1 MRIIYSLILLLS
13 LAACGDKTEPAAG
26 GDRQAADGAK
36 KPLVI
41 GFSQVGSESSWR
53 TSFSESVK
61 AEAARRGIA
70 LKFSDAQQ
78 KQENQI
84 KAIRS
89 FIAQG
94 VDAIVVAPVVE
105 TGWKP
110 VLIEAK
116 RAGIPVV
123 IVDRN
128 MALDDDSLY
137 LTRIASD
144 FVEEGRKA
152 ARWLMEATGGKC
164 NIVELQ
170 GTVGAT
176 AAIDRMA
183 GFKEII
189 APYEGAKIIRT
200 QTGEFTRSKGKEV
213 MEAFLKAEQGGK
225 NICAVWAHNDEMAI
239 GAALA
244 IKEAGLD
251 PGEDILIVSVDAVPD
266 IFRAMAEGD
275 TNATVELSPHMG
287 GPAFDAIEAY
297 LQGKRDIPKLITIE
311 GGVYT
316 RETAAEEYARRKQ

>member
-1 MRIIYSLILLLS
+1 MRLLTTLILALG
-13 LAACGDKTEPAAG
+13 LAACGSNGEG
-26 GDRQAADGAK
+26 QGAR
-36 KPLVI
+36 LTI

-53 TSFSESVK
+53 TNFSESVK
-61 AEAARRGIA
+61 AEAERRGID

-110 VLIEAK
+110 VLQEAQ

-137 LTRIASD
+137 LTRVASD

-152 ARWLMEATGGKC
+152 ARWLMEATAGNC
-164 NIVELQ
+164 DIVELQ

-176 AAIDRMA
+176 AAIDRMK
-183 GFKEII
+183 GFNEII
-189 APYEGAKIIRT
+189 DAFPDARIIRS
-200 QTGEFTRSKGKEV
+200 QSGDFTRSKGKEV
-213 MEAFLKAEQGGK
+213 MESFLKAGNGG
-225 NICAVWAHNDEMAI
+225 NDICAVWAHNDEMAI

-244 IKEAGLD
+244 IREAGLD
-251 PGEDILIVSVDAVPD
+251 PGDDILIVSVDAVPD
-266 IFRAMAEGD
+266 IFKAMADGD
-275 TNATVELSPHMG
+275 TNATVELSPDMG
-287 GPAFDAIEAY
+287 GPAFDAIERFLA
-297 LQGKRDIPKLITIE
+297 GDTAIPKLIPVN
-311 GGVYT
+311 GGLYT
-316 RETAAEEYARRKQ
+316 QETAAEEYRRRTGQ

>member
-1 MRIIYSLILLLS
+1 MRTVAALIVAAG
-13 LAACGDKTEPAAG
+13 LAACSGSGDQNG
-26 GDRQAADGAK
+26 GDANSADKA
-36 KPLVI
+36 LTI

-53 TSFSESVK
+53 TMFTESVQ
-61 AEAARRGIA
+61 AEAARRGID

-94 VDAIVVAPVVE
+94 VDAIIVAPVVE

-110 VLIEAK
+110 VLIEAQ

-152 ARWLMEATGGKC
+152 ARWLMDATDGQC
-164 NIVELQ
+164 DIVELQ

-189 APYEGAKIIRT
+189 DQYPNARIIRS

-213 MEAFLKAEQGGK
+213 METMLKAEGGGEG
-225 NICAVWAHNDEMAI
+225 ICAVWAHNDEMAL

-251 PGEDILIVSVDAVPD
+251 PGDDILIVSVDAVPD
-266 IFRAMAEGD
+266 MFKAMMDGD
-275 TNATVELSPHMG
+275 TNATVELSPDMG
-287 GPAFDAIEAY
+287 TPAFEAIEAY
-297 LQGKRDIPKLITIE
+297 LAGDTHIPKLITIN
-311 GGVYT
+311 GDLYT
-316 RETAAEEYARRKQ
+316 QDTAAEEYRRRTGQ

>member
-1 MRIIYSLILLLS
+1 MRFTLVCILLLALFS
-13 LAACGDKTEPAAG
+13 CSSSDEQT
-26 GDRQAADGAK
+26 AADGS

-53 TSFSESVK
+53 TSFSESVR
-61 AEAARRGIA
+61 AEAEKRGID
-70 LKFSDAQQ
+70 LRFSDAQQ
-78 KQENQI
+78 RQENQI

-89 FIAQG
+89 FIAQR

-110 VLIEAK
+110 VLTEAK

-128 MALDDDSLY
+128 MALDDDSLF

-152 ARWLMEATGGKC
+152 ARWLMDATDGKC
-164 NIVELQ
+164 NIIELQ

-183 GFKEII
+183 GFKEVI
-189 APYEGAKIIRT
+189 AEHEQAKIVRS

-213 MEAFLKAEQGGK
+213 MESLLKAEQGGSD
-225 NICAVWAHNDEMAI
+225 ICAVWAHNDEMAL
-239 GAALA
+239 GAVLA

-251 PGEDILIVSVDAVPD
+251 PGDDILIVSVDAVPD
-266 IFRAMAEGD
+266 IFKAMAEGD

-287 GPAFDAIEAY
+287 GPAFDAIAAHFEGE
-297 LQGKRDIPKLITIE
+297 QDIPKLITIE
-311 GGVYT
+311 GDVFT
-316 RETAAEEYARRKQ
+316 QDTAAEEYAKRSK